1 MGKNVILLV
10 LDGAGCGELPD
21 AAAYGDA
28 GSNTL
33 RHVLTSRPLHLP
45 VLTSLGLYRVPGL
58 EGISEI
64 PASMGYAGRAYKHS
78 PGKDTTT
85 GHWEL
90 AGCTVTAPFPTFPN
104 GFPGRFIRA
113 LEEAWG
119 VATLGN
125 TVASGTE
132 IIGRLGEEHV
142 RTHKP
147 IVYTSADSVFQI
159 ATHEAVY
166 APERLYE
173 MCETARAMLT
183 DELGVARVI
192 ARPFIG
198 TPGQFTRTVRRRDF
212 SLAPPM
218 PTLFDAVKQRG
229 MAAVGVG
236 KIDDIFAGRGLTRS
250 EHVAGNTACHQATLS
265 LLAEDFEGLMMVN
278 LVDFD
283 MLYGHRRDVPG
294 FARAL
299 EETDVFLGRLV
310 RDMGKENLL
319 IITADHGCDPT
330 HPGTDHTREWVP
342 VLALY
347 RGCKPGLLPDADMA
361 DVSATALS
369 WLGIL
374 PIAGKPL
381 AIRHDA

>member
-1 MGKNVILLV
+1 MGKKVILLI

-28 GSNTL
+28 GANTL

-58 EGISEI
+58 QGISEV
-64 PASMGYAGRAYKHS
+64 PASMGCAGRAYKHS

-113 LEEAWG
+113 LEDAWG
-119 VATLGN
+119 VGTLGN
-125 TVASGTE
+125 TAASGTE
-132 IIGRLGEEHV
+132 IIGRLGEEHI

-147 IVYTSADSVFQI
+147 IVYTSADSVFQV
-159 ATHEAVY
+159 AAHEAVY

-173 MCETARAMLT
+173 LCETARAMLI

-192 ARPFIG
+192 ARPFTG
-198 TPGQFTRTVRRRDF
+198 EPGCFTRTVRRRDF

-218 PTLFDAVKQRG
+218 PTIFDAVKQRG

-265 LLAEDFEGLMMVN
+265 LAAEDFEGLVMVN

-310 RDMGKENLL
+310 RDMGKEDLL

-342 VLALY
+342 LLALC

-369 WLGIL
+369 WLGIQ

-381 AIRHDA
+381 TIRNNA